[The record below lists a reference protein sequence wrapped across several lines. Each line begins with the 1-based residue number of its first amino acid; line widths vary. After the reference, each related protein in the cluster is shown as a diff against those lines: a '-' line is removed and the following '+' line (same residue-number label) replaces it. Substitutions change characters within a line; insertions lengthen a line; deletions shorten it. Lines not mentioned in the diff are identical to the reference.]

1 MRGGAM
7 AEILRMSGKK
17 TRGRPRKKKLEGYGA
32 DLLRTAS
39 ERRVAD
45 SSEDL
50 ADLLLQKA
58 MEGKLESVK
67 MLMKFAEEE
76 KARKEE
82 ERPWNENP
90 IFKWLGMEKAQPEI
104 GDVWVGKGWKNAETG
119 EIVRGEWDGWKMDEW
134 KDEEKAA

>member
-1 MRGGAM
+1 M
-7 AEILRMSGKK
+7 AEIISMSGKK

-32 DLLRTAS
+32 DLLRTAG
-39 ERRVAD
+39 ERRVAG
-45 SSEDL
+45 SSEEL

-82 ERPWNENP
+82 EKPWDENP
-90 IFKWLGMEKAQPEI
+90 YFKWLGMEKAQPEI
-104 GDVWVGKGWKNAETG
+104 GDVWIGDGWKNEETG
-119 EIVRGEWDGWKMDEW
+119 EVVHGKWDGWKMDEW

>member
-1 MRGGAM
+1 M
-7 AEILRMSGKK
+7 AEIISMSGKK

-39 ERRVAD
+39 ERRVAG

-82 ERPWNENP
+82 ERRESEPGLFEM
-90 IFKWLGMEKAQPEI
+90 LGFETVEPEI
-104 GDVWVGKGWKNAETG
+104 GDVWEGKGWRNPETG
-119 EIVRGEWDGWKMDEW
+119 VFVRGSWEGRKFEEW
-134 KDEEKAA
+134 KDKSEDMKKAA

>member
-1 MRGGAM
+1 M
-7 AEILRMSGKK
+7 AEIVQMSGKK

-32 DLLRTAS
+32 DLLRMAA
-39 ERRVAD
+39 ERRVAG

-82 ERPWNENP
+82 VRRESEPGLFEMLGYRDRGAGDWRCVGGKRLEESGDGRVCERD
-90 IFKWLGMEKAQPEI
+90 LG
-104 GDVWVGKGWKNAETG
+104 G
-119 EIVRGEWDGWKMDEW
+119 EEV
-134 KDEEKAA
+134 

>member
-1 MRGGAM
+1 M
-7 AEILRMSGKK
+7 AEIVQMSGKK

-39 ERRVAD
+39 ERRVAAR
-45 SSEDL
+45 SEDL

-82 ERPWNENP
+82 EKHGDENP
-90 IFKWLGMEKAQPEI
+90 FFKWLGMEKAQPEI
-104 GDVWVGKGWKNAETG
+104 GDVWNGEGWENPETG
-119 EIVRGEWDGWKMDEW
+119 EVVRGEWDGWKLDEW
-134 KDEEKAA
+134 KGEMEDRKKAA